1 MVLEDQAT
9 SFYSVKGD
17 TKIEPKE
24 GFQDMMFYRRVFE
37 ELEDLPHYQGNPF
50 KDELMQNARLLS
62 TEGKGILASD
72 ESNATCGKRFE
83 KINLENNIANRQR
96 YRELLYTTPNL
107 NEYITGAIM
116 YDETIRQST
125 R

>member
-1 MVLEDQAT
+1 
-9 SFYSVKGD
+9 
-17 TKIEPKE
+17 
-24 GFQDMMFYRRVFE
+24 
-37 ELEDLPHYQGNPF
+37 
-50 KDELMQNARLLS
+50 MQNARLLS